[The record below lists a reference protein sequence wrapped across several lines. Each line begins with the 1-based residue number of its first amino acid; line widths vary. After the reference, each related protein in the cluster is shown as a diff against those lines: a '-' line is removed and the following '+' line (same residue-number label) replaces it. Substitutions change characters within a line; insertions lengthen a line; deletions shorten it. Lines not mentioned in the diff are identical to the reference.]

1 MITFLVLVVL
11 ETVFLITM
19 VFTGDRVFTG
29 GIVWILI
36 KIAAVGVAQY
46 LVVWIAAMTS
56 GIEPGPGIPPPRER
70 RRDTGNFKDL
80 TPLESCAI
88 DDIVNGKDRR

>member
-11 ETVFLITM
+11 ETVLLVTM
-19 VFTGDRVFTG
+19 VFAVDRVFTG
-29 GIVWILI
+29 GIVWVLV
-36 KIAAVGVAQY
+36 KITAVGVAQF

-70 RRDTGNFKDL
+70 TRDTRNFKDL
-80 TPLESCAI
+80 TPLEGCAI
-88 DDIVNGKDRR
+88 DDIVNGKDRL